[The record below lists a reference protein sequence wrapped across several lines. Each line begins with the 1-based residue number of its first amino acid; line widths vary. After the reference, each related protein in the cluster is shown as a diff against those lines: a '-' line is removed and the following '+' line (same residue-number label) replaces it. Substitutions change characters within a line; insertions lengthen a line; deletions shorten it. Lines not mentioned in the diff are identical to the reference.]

1 MSDTERVRAWRQRLK
16 EGGLVPMT
24 IWVKAETKARYEDL
38 ALQSHRSGSE
48 LAQLALD
55 AYRLDPAAVA
65 APVTDTAQLRDL
77 IRDELDQAI
86 AVVTATVTATVT
98 DTIAAVLPPMVET
111 VLQRSVA
118 DTVTE
123 TATATPQGPRGL
135 TTAEACVS
143 DMATATATDTTARV
157 PPQGPPAPHV
167 SDTDTDTATA
177 TTPPPAYDPDA
188 ATARMQALQAQGK
201 TLAQI
206 AAQLTAEGMPTKQGR
221 PWHKS
226 TVNYLLKT
234 RGR

>member
-16 EGGLVPMT
+16 EDGLVPMT

-38 ALQSHRSGSE
+38 AVRNHRSGSE

-55 AYRLDPAAVA
+55 AYRLDPAAVT
-65 APVTDTAQLRDL
+65 APVPDTAQLRTL
-77 IRDELDQAI
+77 IRDELDQTTAI
-86 AVVTATVTATVT
+86 ITATVTATVT
-98 DTIAAVLPPMVET
+98 EIITAALPAMVET
-111 VLQRSVA
+111 VLQRYVS

-123 TATATPQGPRGL
+123 TDTATPQEPRWL
-135 TTAEACVS
+135 ATAEVLVS
-143 DMATATATDTTARV
+143 DMATATATDTTASV
-157 PPQGPPAPHV
+157 PPQGPPASRV
-167 SDTDTDTATA
+167 SETDTATVTET
-177 TTPPPAYDPDA
+177 TTPTAYDPEA
-188 ATARMQALQAQGK
+188 AYARMQALQAQGR

-206 AAQLTAEGMPTKQGR
+206 AAQLTAEGVPTKQGR